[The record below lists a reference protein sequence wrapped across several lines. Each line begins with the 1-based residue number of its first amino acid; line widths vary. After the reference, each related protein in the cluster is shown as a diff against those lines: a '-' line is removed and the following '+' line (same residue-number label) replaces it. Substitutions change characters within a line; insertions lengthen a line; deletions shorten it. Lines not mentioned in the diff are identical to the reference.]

1 MNNRSLKKSLSGKT
15 NPPADDFI
23 VGDADENLDLFSIN
37 RSGLTSLDVQ
47 FACTFNVS
55 FSIWSAALIKPGRRS
70 FEQAK
75 VSKPE
80 LDDEKEH
87 WNDQLNYTVPEV
99 TLEALSKLVLQARN
113 VTSKLQSIS
122 TTRAG
127 TKDESDPSSKPTRS
141 TSTVRPSN
149 IPTLRPSSIPT
160 LRPSNTVR
168 SSSAPKKTTTT
179 TTSALAS
186 VASPKRSVSR
196 SLTPV
201 SRKTPS
207 RSSTPSRISTTIPT
221 FKKAGDPQRSRSLTP
236 RSKPQTAA
244 TSAAPSSRTSTVRS
258 TSASSRPSLLSTPQ
272 TPPRGREKTVTLAFG
287 RPVATTRNVTSPK
300 RNISPDVTRTRP
312 KGHSSSS
319 LIPTFSGV
327 GHTTARAKSV
337 KSSPTVSDP
346 TRPGKKVSKASVQI
360 ANNHM
365 DARKGKANPFLGTML
380 YPQSIKSYSRKWCG
394 SSEGSSSSNQEED
407 EGKSLMKEEN
417 TEKSDSARY
426 ESFLDVKD
434 VKDTNWLLNLDD
446 ESNHSLIFDSVFDSP
461 PEPFSPL

>member
-1 MNNRSLKKSLSGKT
+1 MNDRSLKKSLSGKT
-15 NPPADDFI
+15 NPPADDSI

-37 RSGLTSLDVQ
+37 RSGLTSLD
-47 FACTFNVS
+47 
-55 FSIWSAALIKPGRRS
+55 AALIKPGKRS
-70 FEQAK
+70 IEQAK

-113 VTSKLQSIS
+113 VTSQLQSIS

-179 TTSALAS
+179 TTTTTTTASAS

-236 RSKPQTAA
+236 RSKPQIA
-244 TSAAPSSRTSTVRS
+244 TNSAAPSSRASVRS
-258 TSASSRPSLLSTPQ
+258 TSASSRPSLSSTPQ

-300 RNISPDVTRTRP
+300 RNTSPDVTRTRS
-312 KGHSSSS
+312 KEKSASSS
-319 LIPTFSGV
+319 LIPSFSGLSR
-327 GHTTARAKSV
+327 TPARAKPI
-337 KSSPTVSDP
+337 KSSAAVSDP
-346 TRPGKKVSKASVQI
+346 TRSGKKVSNASVQI

-394 SSEGSSSSNQEED
+394 SSEVSSSSNQEEE
-407 EGKSLMKEEN
+407 EGKSLTKEEN

-426 ESFLDVKD
+426 ESLLDVKD

>member
-1 MNNRSLKKSLSGKT
+1 MNDRSLKKSLSGKS
-15 NPPADDFI
+15 NSPADDFV
-23 VGDADENLDLFSIN
+23 VGDADENSDLFSVN
-37 RSGLTSLDVQ
+37 RTALTSLD
-47 FACTFNVS
+47 
-55 FSIWSAALIKPGRRS
+55 GRRS

-75 VSKPE
+75 VAKPE
-80 LDDEKEH
+80 LDDEKEL
-87 WNDQLNYTVPEV
+87 WNDQLKYTVPEV

-122 TTRAG
+122 TTRAAG
-127 TKDESDPSSKPTRS
+127 TKSESDPSSKPTRS
-141 TSTVRPSN
+141 TSTGRPSN

-168 SSSAPKKTTTT
+168 SSSAPKKTATTA
-179 TTSALAS
+179 SAS
-186 VASPKRSVSR
+186 VASPKKNVSR

-207 RSSTPSRISTTIPT
+207 RSSTPSRISTTTPS
-221 FKKAGDPQRSRSLTP
+221 FKKSGDAQRSRSLTP
-236 RSKPQTAA
+236 RSKPQTAAA

-258 TSASSRPSLLSTPQ
+258 TSASSRPSVSSSTPQ

-300 RNISPDVTRTRP
+300 RNTSPGVTRTRH
-312 KGHSSSS
+312 KEQSASSSS
-319 LIPTFSGV
+319 LIPSFSGV
-327 GHTTARAKSV
+327 GQTTAREKSV
-337 KSSPTVSDP
+337 KSSATVSDP

-426 ESFLDVKD
+426 ESLLDVKD

>member
-1 MNNRSLKKSLSGKT
+1 MNDRSLKKSLSGKT
-15 NPPADDFI
+15 NPSADDFV
-23 VGDADENLDLFSIN
+23 VGDADENMDLFSVN
-37 RSGLTSLDVQ
+37 RTALTSLDAV
-47 FACTFNVS
+47 
-55 FSIWSAALIKPGRRS
+55 LLKPGRRS

-75 VSKPE
+75 VAKPE

-122 TTRAG
+122 TTRASC

-141 TSTVRPSN
+141 TSTGRSSN

-160 LRPSNTVR
+160 LRPSNNTLR

-179 TTSALAS
+179 TTTTTTTASGS
-186 VASPKRSVSR
+186 VASPKRTVSR
-196 SLTPV
+196 SVTPV

-207 RSSTPSRISTTIPT
+207 RSSTPSRISTTTP
-221 FKKAGDPQRSRSLTP
+221 FKKAGSDHQRSRSLTP
-236 RSKPQTAA
+236 RSKPQSAA
-244 TSAAPSSRTSTVRS
+244 TSATLSSRTSTVRS
-258 TSASSRPSLLSTPQ
+258 TSASSRPSLSSTPQ
-272 TPPRGREKTVTLAFG
+272 TPPRGREKVITLAFG

-300 RNISPDVTRTRP
+300 RNTSPDVVTRTRP

-319 LIPTFSGV
+319 SSSSLIPTFSGL

-337 KSSPTVSDP
+337 KSSATVSDP
-346 TRPGKKVSKASVQI
+346 VRSGKKVSKASVQI

-365 DARKGKANPFLGTML
+365 DARKGKANPFLGTTL

-417 TEKSDSARY
+417 AEKSDSARY
-426 ESFLDVKD
+426 ESLLDVND

>member
-1 MNNRSLKKSLSGKT
+1 MNDRSLKKSLSGKT
-15 NPPADDFI
+15 NPPADNFV
-23 VGDADENLDLFSIN
+23 VGDADENSDLFSVN
-37 RSGLTSLDVQ
+37 RTALTSLDAV
-47 FACTFNVS
+47 
-55 FSIWSAALIKPGRRS
+55 LLKPGRRS

-75 VSKPE
+75 VAKPE
-80 LDDEKEH
+80 LDDEKEL

-141 TSTVRPSN
+141 TSTGRPSN

-160 LRPSNTVR
+160 LRPSNTAR
-168 SSSAPKKTTTT
+168 SSSAPKKTTITT
-179 TTSALAS
+179 AASAS
-186 VASPKRSVSR
+186 VASPKRTVSR
-196 SLTPV
+196 SLTPA

-207 RSSTPSRISTTIPT
+207 RSSTPSRISTTTPS
-221 FKKAGDPQRSRSLTP
+221 FKKAGDSQRSRSLTP
-236 RSKPQTAA
+236 RSKPQVAA
-244 TSAAPSSRTSTVRS
+244 NSAAPSSRTSTVRS
-258 TSASSRPSLLSTPQ
+258 TSASSRPSVSSTPQ
-272 TPPRGREKTVTLAFG
+272 TPPRGREKAVTLAFG

-300 RNISPDVTRTRP
+300 RNTSPNVTRTRS
-312 KGHSSSS
+312 KEQSASSS
-319 LIPTFSGV
+319 LIPSFSGLS
-327 GHTTARAKSV
+327 HSPARAKSV
-337 KSSPTVSDP
+337 KSSATVSDP
-346 TRPGKKVSKASVQI
+346 TRSGKKVSKTSVQI

-380 YPQSIKSYSRKWCG
+380 YPQSIKSYARKWCG

-417 TEKSDSARY
+417 TKKSDSARY
-426 ESFLDVKD
+426 ESLLDVKD

>member
-1 MNNRSLKKSLSGKT
+1 MNDRSLKKSLSEKT
-15 NPPADDFI
+15 NPPADDFV
-23 VGDADENLDLFSIN
+23 VGNADENLDLFSVN
-37 RSGLTSLDVQ
+37 RTALTSLDAV
-47 FACTFNVS
+47 
-55 FSIWSAALIKPGRRS
+55 LLKPGRRS

-75 VSKPE
+75 VAKPE
-80 LDDEKEH
+80 IDDEKEL

-122 TTRAG
+122 TTRGTG
-127 TKDESDPSSKPTRS
+127 TKGESDPSSKPTRS
-141 TSTVRPSN
+141 TSTGRPSN

-160 LRPSNTVR
+160 LRPSNAVR

-179 TTSALAS
+179 TATATASAS
-186 VASPKRSVSR
+186 VASPKKTVSR

-207 RSSTPSRISTTIPT
+207 RSSTPSRNSTSIPS
-221 FKKAGDPQRSRSLTP
+221 FKKAGDAQRSRSLTP
-236 RSKPQTAA
+236 RSKLQTAA
-244 TSAAPSSRTSTVRS
+244 TSAAPTSAAPLSRTSTVRS
-258 TSASSRPSLLSTPQ
+258 TSASSRPSVSSTPQ
-272 TPPRGREKTVTLAFG
+272 TPPRGREKAVTLAFG

-300 RNISPDVTRTRP
+300 RNISPNVTRTRP
-312 KGHSSSS
+312 KEQSASSCS
-319 LIPTFSGV
+319 LIPSFSGV
-327 GHTTARAKSV
+327 GQATGRAKSV
-337 KSSPTVSDP
+337 KSSATVSDP
-346 TRPGKKVSKASVQI
+346 TSSGKKVSKASVQI

-394 SSEGSSSSNQEED
+394 SSEGSSSSNQEEE
-407 EGKSLMKEEN
+407 EGKSLTKEEN

-426 ESFLDVKD
+426 ESLLDVKD

>member
-1 MNNRSLKKSLSGKT
+1 MNDRSLKKSLSGKT
-15 NPPADDFI
+15 NPPKDDFI

-37 RSGLTSLDVQ
+37 RSGLTSLD
-47 FACTFNVS
+47 
-55 FSIWSAALIKPGRRS
+55 AALIKPGRRS

-87 WNDQLNYTVPEV
+87 WNDQLYYTVPEV

-127 TKDESDPSSKPTRS
+127 TKDESYPSSKPTRS

-179 TTSALAS
+179 TTTASAS

-258 TSASSRPSLLSTPQ
+258 TSASSRPSLSSTPH

-287 RPVATTRNVTSPK
+287 RPVATTRHVTSPK
-300 RNISPDVTRTRP
+300 RNTSPDVTRTRP

-319 LIPTFSGV
+319 LIPTFSGM

-365 DARKGKANPFLGTML
+365 DARKGKANYPFSGTML

-426 ESFLDVKD
+426 ESLLDVKD